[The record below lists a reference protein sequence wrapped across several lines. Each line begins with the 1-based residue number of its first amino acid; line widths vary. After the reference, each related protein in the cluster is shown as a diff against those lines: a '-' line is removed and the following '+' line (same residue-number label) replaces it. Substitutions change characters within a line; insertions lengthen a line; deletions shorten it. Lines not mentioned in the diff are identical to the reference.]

1 MKPFQSKLLP
11 HFDLIRDLRR
21 HRKTWKEI
29 SIELSNRGTT
39 TAPNSIYEFMKR
51 HIKRPV
57 PYGFDEPAAV
67 VKKCTPKKSVNA
79 IRKLAEI
86 SRKDTTAKPPVVFV
100 YDQDDDELLK

>member
-11 HFDLIRDLRR
+11 HFQLIRDMRR
-21 HRKTWKEI
+21 HRKTWVQI
-29 SIELSNRGTT
+29 SIELSNLGTT

-57 PYGFDEPAAV
+57 PYGFDEPAIEPIQ
-67 VKKCTPKKSVNA
+67 CPPKINVNA

-86 SRKDTTAKPPVVFV
+86 SRKETTAKPQVVFV
-100 YDQDDDELLK
+100 YD